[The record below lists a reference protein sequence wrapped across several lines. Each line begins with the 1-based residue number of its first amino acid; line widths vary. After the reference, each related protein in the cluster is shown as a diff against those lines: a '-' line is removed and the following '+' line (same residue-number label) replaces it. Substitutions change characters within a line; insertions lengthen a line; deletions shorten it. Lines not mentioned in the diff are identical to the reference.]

1 MSRSSGSAAERFV
14 HIEEVP
20 GSNPGSST
28 MDYKKPL
35 FLLIWLLVLAVG
47 PVTIFLNT
55 TINLQT
61 LFANQPLT
69 INLFQRLAGL
79 VAFSMIFSQIVIGA
93 NMQALTQKFGAWVF
107 KLHLAEGAFAYFL
120 VLLHPLLFVLFNFKI
135 KGVFDPFY
143 VFTDLCVL
151 CETSLEYFYNF
162 GRVSFWVL
170 TIAVLAAKF
179 RTHPLL
185 RNNWRKFHMLNYL
198 VFFMV
203 SGHAYKL
210 GSDISFQ
217 PFSAFFWA
225 SQAVVV
231 FLVIRR
237 VISVL
242 PGTYKGTPLQARD
255 LKSRLK
261 IF

>member
-1 MSRSSGSAAERFV
+1 
-14 HIEEVP
+14 
-20 GSNPGSST
+20 
-28 MDYKKPL
+28 MDYKKIA
-35 FLLIWLLVLAVG
+35 FLLVWLAIIAIG

-61 LFANQPLT
+61 LFANQPVT

-107 KLHLAEGAFAYFL
+107 KLHLAEGAFAYVL

-135 KGVFDPFY
+135 RGVFDPFY

-170 TIAVLAAKF
+170 TISILAAKF

-203 SGHAYKL
+203 SVHAFKL

-217 PFSAFFWA
+217 PFSALFWA
-225 SQAVVV
+225 SQVVV
-231 FLVIRR
+231 AFLVIRR
-237 VISVL
+237 VISVSRARTR
-242 PGTYKGTPLQARD
+242 GPLCK
-255 LKSRLK
+255 LE
-261 IF
+261 I